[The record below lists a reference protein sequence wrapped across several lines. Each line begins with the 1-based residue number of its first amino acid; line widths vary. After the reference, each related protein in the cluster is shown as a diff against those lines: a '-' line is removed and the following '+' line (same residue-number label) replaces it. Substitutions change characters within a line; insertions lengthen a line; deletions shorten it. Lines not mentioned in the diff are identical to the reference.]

1 MFAGLTGLSLQVYNS
16 LHPGD
21 PLTPLCANVIY
32 EWPPFYIFHFYF
44 QWIPV
49 VLAEAPKEAP
59 QGVRQGVPQEAPQE
73 IPQEAPQ
80 EVAQVE
86 QVY

>member
-1 MFAGLTGLSLQVYNS
+1 MFAGLTGLSIQVYNS
-16 LHPGD
+16 LHSGD

-32 EWPPFYIFHFYF
+32 ESTFHFYF

-59 QGVRQGVPQEAPQE
+59 QGAPQEVPQEATQE
-73 IPQEAPQ
+73 VNQ

>member
-1 MFAGLTGLSLQVYNS
+1 MN
-16 LHPGD
+16 D
-21 PLTPLCANVIY
+21 PHST
-32 EWPPFYIFHFYF
+32 FQFYF

-59 QGVRQGVPQEAPQE
+59 QGVPQEAPQE